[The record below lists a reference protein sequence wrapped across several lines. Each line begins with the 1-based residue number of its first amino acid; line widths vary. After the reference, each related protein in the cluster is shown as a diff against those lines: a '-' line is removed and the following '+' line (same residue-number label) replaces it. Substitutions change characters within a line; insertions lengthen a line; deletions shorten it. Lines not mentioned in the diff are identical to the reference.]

1 MMKNCRY
8 GIRDSF
14 FKKGRRRTRFLI
26 AWLMILLQASVLTG
40 CASGQGSESGKEGV
54 EKESME
60 EESAG
65 DGSTNNPGKE
75 QTEEPSAES
84 GDVLRVQVLKVGK
97 ADAIVLSCGGKTMVI
112 DCGEE
117 EDGQEVLAYLQAE
130 GVSEIDVLMITHFD
144 KDHVGGADTVMNG
157 MPVSRVL
164 LPAYTGSGT
173 EYKDFMEALQ
183 KTAAEPENILEPVRF
198 QLGDA
203 LVLVE
208 PPASYQIPNDAAN
221 NDTEYDNNFSLVTTV
236 EFCGQRMIFAGDIE
250 KQRICEWL
258 AHGDREPCAV
268 LKVPHHGVYNKALED
283 LFGTLQPAYAIICDS
298 KKNPADE
305 RTLELLRQCGVE
317 CLETKDGD
325 ISVLCGSEG
334 IEIRQ

>member
-40 CASGQGSESGKEGV
+40 CASGQGSESWKEGV

-157 MPVSRVL
+157 ISVSRVL
-164 LPAYTGSGT
+164 LPAYTGSGA
-173 EYKDFMEALQ
+173 EYEDFMAALE
-183 KTAAEPENILEPVRF
+183 KAGAEPENVQEPVRF

-203 LVLVE
+203 SVLVE
-208 PPASYQIPNDAAN
+208 PPASYEIPDNDK
-221 NDTEYDNNFSLVTTV
+221 EYDNNFSLITTV
-236 EFCGQRMIFAGDIE
+236 EYCGQRIVFAGDIE
-250 KQRICEWL
+250 KQRIREWL
-258 AHGDREPCAV
+258 ALGDQKPCAV

-283 LFGTLQPAYAIICDS
+283 FFRTLQPAYAIICDS
-298 KKNPADE
+298 KKNPADD
-305 RTLELLRQCGVE
+305 RTLELLRQCGAE
-317 CLETKDGD
+317 CLQTRNGD
-325 ISVLCGSEG
+325 ISILCSSEG
-334 IEIRQ
+334 IEVQQ